1 MTKRENVLSALNH
14 ERPEWTPID
23 FGGTGQ
29 TGMNASV
36 VYRLRKLLGLE
47 DRPIRIIEPLQML
60 GEIDAE
66 LADWM
71 DVDVVGLY
79 GPTTLFGS
87 PYAGET
93 TPWEMP
99 DGTPVLMPGRFAH
112 VTYEDGSTAIYPQD
126 NTSVEPSGFM
136 PSGGS
141 FFDPINRVPPMDE
154 IDVESRNPKEDFS
167 TNFGVYSESVIDY
180 FREESLK
187 LRSESD
193 KAIIFAFGG
202 GGFGDAGVLPG
213 PFELHPK
220 GVRRFEDW
228 MMAHY
233 LYPDYIKGV
242 ITAQKEVAL
251 QNLLLLKEAIG
262 ENIDVINISG
272 TDFGSQAGLLISP
285 EHFRE
290 FYKEPFAELNGWVHE
305 NTSWKTHFHCCGSI
319 RPIIQDFIDC
329 GVDILNPV
337 QWTAKDMD
345 LKELKEEFGKQLVFW
360 GGGIDTQKTL
370 PFGTPEQVANEVEH
384 TLSIAAKDGGY
395 VFSSIHNVLSNTSA
409 ENANAMIKSFRKHR
423 FKV

>member
-1 MTKRENVLSALNH
+1 
-14 ERPEWTPID
+14 
-23 FGGTGQ
+23 
-29 TGMNASV
+29 
-36 VYRLRKLLGLE
+36 
-47 DRPIRIIEPLQML
+47 
-60 GEIDAE
+60 
-66 LADWM
+66 
-71 DVDVVGLY
+71 
-79 GPTTLFGS
+79 
-87 PYAGET
+87 
-93 TPWEMP
+93 
-99 DGTPVLMPGRFAH
+99 
-112 VTYEDGSTAIYPQD
+112 
-126 NTSVEPSGFM
+126 
-136 PSGGS
+136 
-141 FFDPINRVPPMDE
+141 
-154 IDVESRNPKEDFS
+154 
-167 TNFGVYSESVIDY
+167 
-180 FREESLK
+180 
-187 LRSESD
+187 
-193 KAIIFAFGG
+193 
-202 GGFGDAGVLPG
+202 
-213 PFELHPK
+213 
-220 GVRRFEDW
+220 
-228 MMAHY
+228 MAHY

-242 ITAQKEVAL
+242 IGAQKEVAL

-272 TDFGSQAGLLISP
+272 TDFGSQAGLLMSP